1 MAQFTAY
8 RNTNAAQR
16 TSIPLLLDVQSELI
30 ATLDTCVVIPLYTEA
45 AMKGKI
51 LKTLTPVLAIDGKR
65 YVMVTPQLAG
75 IPRKLLGAPVA
86 DLSLQRADI
95 IAALDMLISGI

>member
-8 RNTNAAQR
+8 RNSNAATR
-16 TSIPLLLDVQSELI
+16 TTIPLLLDVQSELI
-30 ATLDTCVVIPLYTEA
+30 ATLDTCVVIPLYTET

-51 LKTLTPVLAIDGKR
+51 FKTLTPVLTIDGKR

-86 DLSLQRADI
+86 ELSSHRAEI
-95 IAALDMLISGI
+95 MAALDMLVSGI

>member
-8 RNTNAAQR
+8 RNSNAGNR
-16 TSIPLLLDVQSELI
+16 TTIPLLLDIQSELI
-30 ATLDTCVVIPLYTEA
+30 AALDTCVVIPLYTEA
-45 AMKGKI
+45 AMKGRI

-75 IPRKLLGAPVA
+75 IPRRVLGAKAA
-86 DLSLQRADI
+86 DLTMHRAEI
-95 IAALDMLISGI
+95 MAALDMLVSGI

>member
-8 RNTNAAQR
+8 RNSNAANR
-16 TSIPLLLDVQSELI
+16 ATIPLLLDVQSELI
-30 ATLDTCVVIPLYTEA
+30 ATLQTCVVIPLYTEA

-51 LKTLTPVLAIDGKR
+51 LKTLTPVLAIEGKR

-75 IPRKLLGAPVA
+75 IPRKLLGAPAA
-86 DLSLQRADI
+86 DLSIYRADI
-95 IAALDMLISGI
+95 LAAMDMLVSGI